1 MFEELWKPIS
11 GYEGIYEVSSLGRVR
26 SLDRVV
32 VDYRGIEKSV
42 GGKILKPGVTN
53 KGYYIV
59 SLNSVDKRHT
69 LTVHRLV
76 ANAFV
81 PNLDNKPQVN
91 HINGIKTDNRICNL
105 EWLTNEENMKHAINN
120 GLANKGGRKK
130 GSQNKKIT
138 ICSKKS
144 NNVVPMSIEERR
156 ELDKIRKRESR
167 QSIPREQ
174 YLKEQEEIRQK
185 KVDELKNII
194 LDNPSL
200 NKKQLAEKMGVSRK
214 TVYRVYKFL

>member
-214 TVYRVYKFL
+214 TVYRLYKFL

>member
-174 YLKEQEEIRQK
+174 YLKEQEEIRDRK
-185 KVDELKNII
+185 STRLNSSHRIASRM
-194 LDNPSL
+194 PSS
-200 NKKQLAEKMGVSRK
+200 A
-214 TVYRVYKFL
+214 

>member
-1 MFEELWKPIS
+1 MITELWKPVS

-26 SLDRVV
+26 SLDRIV
-32 VDYRGIEKSV
+32 VDYRGIKKKV
-42 GGKILKPGVTN
+42 RGKILSPGLTN
-53 KGYYIV
+53 KGYCIV
-59 SLNSVDKRHT
+59 SLNAVDKRHT

-76 ANAFV
+76 ANAFI

-138 ICSKKS
+138 ICSKKR

-156 ELDKIRKRESR
+156 ELDKI
-167 QSIPREQ
+167 
-174 YLKEQEEIRQK
+174 
-185 KVDELKNII
+185 
-194 LDNPSL
+194 
-200 NKKQLAEKMGVSRK
+200 GVPPTK
-214 TVYRVYKFL
+214 

>member
-185 KVDELKNII
+185 KVDELKKII

-214 TVYRVYKFL
+214 TVYRLYKFL

>member
-26 SLDRVV
+26 SLDRVI

-76 ANAFV
+76 ANAFI

-130 GSQNKKIT
+130 GSQNKRIT
-138 ICSKKS
+138 ISSKKS

-214 TVYRVYKFL
+214 TVYRLYKFL

>member
-138 ICSKKS
+138 ICSK
-144 NNVVPMSIEERR
+144 
-156 ELDKIRKRESR
+156 
-167 QSIPREQ
+167 
-174 YLKEQEEIRQK
+174 
-185 KVDELKNII
+185 
-194 LDNPSL
+194 
-200 NKKQLAEKMGVSRK
+200 
-214 TVYRVYKFL
+214 

>member
-194 LDNPSL
+194 PCFSNED
-200 NKKQLAEKMGVSRK
+200 KKS
-214 TVYRVYKFL
+214 